1 MNPALRRLAA
11 ACLAGLVLVA
21 GGLTFQQAIAGP
33 GYRDDLRNP
42 RALLDRAERP
52 RGQIVT
58 ADGVVVARSEE
69 GADGARVRLYPE
81 GDLYGHV
88 TGYASSYF
96 GDTGIEA
103 TRAADL
109 RSGNDGSLTA
119 ALFRLLGGD
128 LRPHQVQLTLRDDL
142 QRVAAAALGE
152 QRGAVIALDPSTG
165 AILALVSHPG
175 FDPNVLATGDPA
187 EGNALDA
194 DPDQPLLNR
203 AIAAAYPPGS
213 SFKVL
218 VAAAALAT
226 GDYDPGTELEDR
238 DELALPGSTAVIRNS
253 DEGFCGD
260 GATITLQRALAVSCN
275 TAFAA
280 LGMEIGAGA
289 LLAAVEGAGF
299 NGTIPFDFPTAAS
312 VLPPDGLADD
322 LPALAQTAL
331 GQRDVRATPLQMA
344 LLAAAVANGG
354 EIMRPYLVRAILNAD
369 GEETSLTRASVW
381 RRAMAEEVAAALAEM
396 MEAVIADGT
405 GWRAAVPGVRVAGK
419 TGTAEVP
426 GGAPDVWFIGFGP
439 VDPEP
444 GRARIAIAVLV
455 EDGGSLGEDGSGG
468 SVAAPIA
475 QKVLAAF
482 FAG

>member
-1 MNPALRRLAA
+1 
-11 ACLAGLVLVA
+11 
-21 GGLTFQQAIAGP
+21 
-33 GYRDDLRNP
+33 
-42 RALLDRAERP
+42 
-52 RGQIVT
+52 
-58 ADGVVVARSEE
+58 
-69 GADGARVRLYPE
+69 
-81 GDLYGHV
+81 
-88 TGYASSYF
+88 
-96 GDTGIEA
+96 
-103 TRAADL
+103 
-109 RSGNDGSLTA
+109 
-119 ALFRLLGGD
+119 
-128 LRPHQVQLTLRDDL
+128 
-142 QRVAAAALGE
+142 
-152 QRGAVIALDPSTG
+152 
-165 AILALVSHPG
+165 
-175 FDPNVLATGDPA
+175 
-187 EGNALDA
+187 
-194 DPDQPLLNR
+194 LLNR

-369 GEETSLTRASVW
+369 GEETSLTRASAW
-381 RRAMAEEVAAALAEM
+381 RRAMAAEVAAALAEM
-396 MEAVIADGT
+396 MEAVIAEGT

-444 GRARIAIAVLV
+444 GEPRIAIAVLV
-455 EDGGSLGEDGSGG
+455 EDGGGLGEDGSGG